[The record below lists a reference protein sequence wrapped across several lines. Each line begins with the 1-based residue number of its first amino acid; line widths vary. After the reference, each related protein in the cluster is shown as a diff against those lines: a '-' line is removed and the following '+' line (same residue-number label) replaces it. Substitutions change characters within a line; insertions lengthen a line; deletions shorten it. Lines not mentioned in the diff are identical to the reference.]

1 MFFLGQDLKNIHVRY
16 TFLEFLTFFWLTLL
30 DIYCLEFI
38 SHHKRKKKKYC
49 VWIQT
54 PKKIDQELN
63 AKRHTFSF
71 VSDIVPANLMTI
83 RMNKIFPFLAC
94 FGQKLNFFV
103 RKSI

>member
-1 MFFLGQDLKNIHVRY
+1 MFGVYFSPQ
-16 TFLEFLTFFWLTLL
+16 
-30 DIYCLEFI
+30 
-38 SHHKRKKKKYC
+38 KKKKEILC
-49 VWIQT
+49 VNTT